1 MVALVCFL
9 VIAFFSDRLGV
20 RGPFLIGPLIC
31 LIVGYSI
38 LISVDSLGVRYFACF
53 SRSSVLFLELLWLII
68 VSRCDRYL
76 PHNRAVLDVAA
87 RQCGST
93 L

>member
-31 LIVGYSI
+31 LIVGYAI

-53 SRSSVLFLELLWLII
+53 GTSSALSLEILWLII

-76 PHNRAVLDVAA
+76 SHNWSVLDVAA
-87 RQCGST
+87 RQCGSA